1 MAIKIKSLEQVA
13 KNYVEQTYT
22 YKDLQ
27 LDLELTK
34 LVTPGFKQ
42 AITSSDIKAS
52 FDLAAITNSLLN
64 LFNTLPGQRFLF
76 PEYGLNLQQFLFEPI
91 TIDNGNLIGSVIFN
105 SIKAYEPRVIP
116 RQVRVTGDPDRN
128 QYNITINIEV
138 PIFNIVTDTLFS
150 LDLKS
155 QSFITLEPSQS

>member
-13 KNYVEQTYT
+13 KNYVEQTYV
-22 YKDLQ
+22 YKDIQLDLQ
-27 LDLELTK
+27 LTK
-34 LVTPGFKQ
+34 IVSPGFKQ
-42 AITSSDIKAS
+42 AIASSDIKAS
-52 FDLAAITNSLLN
+52 FDLGAIKNSLLN

-91 TIDNGNLIGSVIFN
+91 TVENGDMIGNLIFN
-105 SIKAYEPRVIP
+105 SIRAYEPRVIP
-116 RQVRVTGDPDRN
+116 RQVRVLGDPDRN

-138 PIFNIVTDTLFS
+138 PIFNLATDTTFL

-155 QSFITLEPSQS
+155 QSFITLEPSQ